1 MPDAILE
8 LPLTLVQSLE
18 RRLITASAVATS
30 PFTGSEEVQDWG
42 GEWWDYAIEMAR
54 TTGRYGRRLSAFLA
68 ALGGP
73 RGRFLFRDPTIRQPG
88 STLTPQVA
96 GGFQIGNQLITAG
109 WPPFATPLLA
119 GDFFSLGTDAA
130 TRLHQL
136 TADVITDEAGMA
148 TLAFVPRLR
157 SSPEDGTPLEIAA
170 PAALL
175 RLTAPVPTRI
185 GRAESFLF
193 TLTAREA
200 L

>member
-1 MPDAILE
+1 MIPE
-8 LPLTLVQSLE
+8 LPLTLVQALD
-18 RRLITASAVATS
+18 RRLVTATAVAAS

-42 GEWWDYAIEMAR
+42 GEWWDYGIEMAR
-54 TTGRYGRRLSAFLA
+54 TTGRDGRRLSAFLA

-88 STLTPQVA
+88 NTLAPQVA
-96 GGFQIGNQLITAG
+96 GGFQAGSELITAG
-109 WPPFATPLLA
+109 WPPFATPLFV
-119 GDFFSLGTDAA
+119 GDFFSLGSDSQ

-136 TADVITDEAGMA
+136 TADVVSDAAGQA

-157 SSPEDGTPLEIAA
+157 SAPADGTPLEIAA
-170 PAALL
+170 PAVVL

-185 GRAESFLF
+185 GRADNFLF
-193 TLTAREA
+193 TLAAKEA

>member
-1 MPDAILE
+1 MIPE
-8 LPLTLVQSLE
+8 LPLTLVQSLD
-18 RRLITASAVATS
+18 RRLVTATAVAAS

-42 GEWWDYAIEMAR
+42 GEWWDYGIEMAR
-54 TTGRYGRRLSAFLA
+54 TTGRDGRRLSAFLA

-88 STLTPQVA
+88 NTLAPQVA
-96 GGFQIGNQLITAG
+96 GGFQTGNRLVTAG
-109 WPPFATPLLA
+109 WPACATPLFA
-119 GDFFSLGTDAA
+119 GDFFSLGSDAE

-136 TADVITDEAGMA
+136 TADVVSDAAGQA

-157 SSPEDGTPLEIAA
+157 SAPTDGTPLEIAE
-170 PAALL
+170 PAVVL

-185 GRAESFLF
+185 GRADSFLF
-193 TLTAREA
+193 TLAAKEA

>member
-1 MPDAILE
+1 MIPE

-18 RRLITASAVATS
+18 RRLITTTAVAAS

-42 GEWWDYAIEMAR
+42 GEWWDYGIEMAR
-54 TTGRYGRRLSAFLA
+54 TTGRDGRRLSAFLA

-88 STLTPQVA
+88 SLLAPLVA
-96 GGFQIGNQLITAG
+96 GSFQTGNQLVTAG
-109 WPPFATPLLA
+109 WPPFATPLFT
-119 GDFFSLGTDAA
+119 GDFFSLGTDAQS
-130 TRLHQL
+130 RLHQL
-136 TADVITDEAGMA
+136 TADVITDEAGEA

-157 SSPEDGTPLEIAA
+157 SAPADGTPLEIAA
-170 PAALL
+170 PAVVL
-175 RLTAPVPTRI
+175 RLTAPVTTRI

-193 TLTAREA
+193 TLAAREA

>member
-1 MPDAILE
+1 MIPE

-18 RRLITASAVATS
+18 RRLITTTAVAAS

-42 GEWWDYAIEMAR
+42 GEWWDFGIEMAR
-54 TTGRYGRRLSAFLA
+54 TSGRDGRRLSAFLA

-73 RGRFLFRDPTIRQPG
+73 RGRFLFRDPTIQQPG
-88 STLTPQVA
+88 STLAPQVA
-96 GGFQIGNQLITAG
+96 GGFQTGNQLVTVG
-109 WPPFATPLLA
+109 WPPFSTPLLA
-119 GDFFSLGTDAA
+119 GDFFSLGTDAQ

-136 TADVITDEAGMA
+136 TADVVTDEAGQA

-157 SSPEDGTPLEIAA
+157 APPIDSTPLEIAA
-170 PAALL
+170 PAVVL
-175 RLTAPVPTRI
+175 RLTAPVTTRI

-193 TLTAREA
+193 TLAAREA

>member
-1 MPDAILE
+1 MIPE

-18 RRLITASAVATS
+18 RRLVSATAVSAS
-30 PFTGSEEVQDWG
+30 PFTGTEEVQDWG

-54 TTGRYGRRLSAFLA
+54 TTGRDGRRLSAFLA

-88 STLTPQVA
+88 STLAPYVS
-96 GGFQIGNQLITAG
+96 GGFQTGNQLVTAG

-119 GDFFSLGTDAA
+119 GDFFSLGTGAQ

-136 TADVITDEAGMA
+136 TADVGTDEAGMA
-148 TLAFVPRLR
+148 TLAIVPRLR
-157 SSPEDGTPLEIAA
+157 TAPPDGTSLEIAA
-170 PAALL
+170 PAVVL

-185 GRAESFLF
+185 GRADTFLF
-193 TLTAREA
+193 TLATREA

>member
-1 MPDAILE
+1 MIPE

-18 RRLITASAVATS
+18 RRLVSATAVSAS
-30 PFTGSEEVQDWG
+30 PFTGTEEVQDWG
-42 GEWWDYAIEMAR
+42 GEWWDYAVEMAR
-54 TTGRYGRRLSAFLA
+54 TTGRDGRRLSAFLA

-88 STLTPQVA
+88 SLLAPLVA
-96 GGFQIGNQLITAG
+96 GGFQTGSTLVTAG
-109 WPPFATPLLA
+109 WPPFATPLFA
-119 GDFFSLGTDAA
+119 GDFFSLGTGAQ

-136 TADVITDEAGMA
+136 TADVATDETGQA

-157 SSPEDGTPLEIAA
+157 TSPVDGAPLEIAA
-170 PAALL
+170 PAVVL

-185 GRAESFLF
+185 GRADTFLF
-193 TLTAREA
+193 TLAAREA

>member
-1 MPDAILE
+1 MIPE

-18 RRLITASAVATS
+18 RRLITTTAVAAS

-42 GEWWDYAIEMAR
+42 GEWWDFGIEMAR
-54 TTGRYGRRLSAFLA
+54 TSGRDGRRLSAFLA

-73 RGRFLFRDPTIRQPG
+73 RGRFLFRDPTIQQPG
-88 STLTPQVA
+88 STLAPQVA
-96 GGFQIGNQLITAG
+96 GGFQTGNQLVTVG
-109 WPPFATPLLA
+109 WPPFSTPLLA
-119 GDFFSLGTDAA
+119 GDFFSLGDEDQ

-136 TADVITDEAGMA
+136 TADVVTDEAGEA

-157 SSPEDGTPLEIAA
+157 SSPADGTPLEIAA
-170 PAALL
+170 PAVVL

-193 TLTAREA
+193 TLAAREA

>member
-1 MPDAILE
+1 MIPE

-18 RRLITASAVATS
+18 RRLITTTAVAAS

-42 GEWWDYAIEMAR
+42 GEWWDFGIEMAR
-54 TTGRYGRRLSAFLA
+54 TSGRDGRRLSAFLA

-73 RGRFLFRDPTIRQPG
+73 RGRFLFRDPTIQQPG
-88 STLTPQVA
+88 STLAPQVA
-96 GGFQIGNQLITAG
+96 GGFQTGNQLVTVG
-109 WPPFATPLLA
+109 WTPFSTPLLA
-119 GDFFSLGTDAA
+119 GDFFSLGTDAQ

-136 TADVITDEAGMA
+136 TADVVTDEAGEA

-157 SSPEDGTPLEIAA
+157 SSPADGTPLEIAA
-170 PAALL
+170 PAVVL

-193 TLTAREA
+193 TLAAREA

>member
-1 MPDAILE
+1 MADAIPE

-18 RRLITASAVATS
+18 RRLVTATAVSVS
-30 PFTGSEEVQDWG
+30 PFTGTAEVQDWG

-54 TTGRYGRRLSAFLA
+54 TTGRDGRRLSAFLA

-88 STLTPQVA
+88 STLAPVVA
-96 GGFQIGNQLITAG
+96 GGFQSGSLLMTSG
-109 WPPFATPLLA
+109 WPPFATPLFA
-119 GDFFSLGTDAA
+119 GDFFSLETGAA

-136 TADVITDEAGMA
+136 TADVVTDEAGIA

-157 SSPEDGTPLEIAA
+157 TAPDDGTPLEITA
-170 PAALL
+170 PVVIL

-185 GRAESFLF
+185 GRADSFLF
-193 TLTAREA
+193 TLAAREA

>member
-1 MPDAILE
+1 MIPE

-18 RRLITASAVATS
+18 RRLITTTAVAAS

-42 GEWWDYAIEMAR
+42 GEWWDFGIEMAR
-54 TTGRYGRRLSAFLA
+54 TSGRDGRRLSAFLA

-73 RGRFLFRDPTIRQPG
+73 RGRFLFRDPTIQQPG
-88 STLTPQVA
+88 STLAPQVA
-96 GGFQIGNQLITAG
+96 GGFQTGNQLVTVG
-109 WPPFATPLLA
+109 WPPFSTPLLA
-119 GDFFSLGTDAA
+119 GDFFSLGTDAQ

-136 TADVITDEAGMA
+136 TADVVTDEAGEA

-157 SSPEDGTPLEIAA
+157 SSPADGTPLEIAA
-170 PAALL
+170 PAVVL

-193 TLTAREA
+193 TLAAREA

>member
-1 MPDAILE
+1 MIPE

-18 RRLITASAVATS
+18 RRLVTTSAVATS
-30 PFTGSEEVQDWG
+30 PFTGTEQVQDWG
-42 GEWWDYAIEMAR
+42 GAWWEYGIEMAR
-54 TTGRYGRRLSAFLA
+54 TNGRDGRRLSAFVT

-88 STLTPQVA
+88 ILSTPMVA
-96 GGFQIGNQLITAG
+96 GGLQTGATLITSG
-109 WPPFATPLLA
+109 WPASSTPLFA
-119 GDFFSLGTDAA
+119 GDFFSLGSDQQ

-136 TADVITDEAGMA
+136 TADVISNAAGLA
-148 TLAFVPRLR
+148 TISFVPKLR
-157 SSPEDGTPLEIAA
+157 SAPADGASLEVAA
-170 PAALL
+170 PAVLM

-185 GRAESFLF
+185 GRADTFLF

>member
-1 MPDAILE
+1 MTAVIPE
-8 LPLTLVQSLE
+8 LPLTLVQALE
-18 RRLITASAVATS
+18 RRLVTATAVAAS
-30 PFTGSEEVQDWG
+30 PFTGTEEVQDWG
-42 GEWWDYAIEMAR
+42 GEWWDYGIEMAR
-54 TTGRYGRRLSAFLA
+54 TTGRDGRRLSAFLT

-88 STLTPQVA
+88 SLLAPQVA
-96 GGFQIGNQLITAG
+96 GGFQTGNQLVTAG
-109 WPPFATPLLA
+109 WPAIATPLQA
-119 GDFFSLGTDAA
+119 GDFFSLGTGAQ

-136 TADVITDEAGMA
+136 TADVVTDAAGEA

-157 SSPEDGTPLEIAA
+157 SSPAEGAPLEIAA
-170 PAALL
+170 PALVL

-193 TLTAREA
+193 TLAAREA

>member
-1 MPDAILE
+1 MIPE

-18 RRLITASAVATS
+18 RRLITTTAVAAS

-42 GEWWDYAIEMAR
+42 GEWWDYGIEMAR
-54 TTGRYGRRLSAFLA
+54 TTGRDGRRLSAFLA

-73 RGRFLFRDPTIRQPG
+73 RGRFLFRDPSIRQPG
-88 STLTPQVA
+88 SLPAPFVS
-96 GGFQIGNQLITAG
+96 GSFQSGNQLVTAG
-109 WPPFATPLLA
+109 WPPFSTPLLA
-119 GDFFSLGTDAA
+119 GDFFSLGTDAQ

-136 TADVITDEAGMA
+136 TADVVTDEAGEA

-157 SSPEDGTPLEIAA
+157 SSPADGTPLEIAA
-170 PAALL
+170 PAVVL

-185 GRAESFLF
+185 GRTESFLF
-193 TLTAREA
+193 TLAAREA